1 MDAMETK
8 LFRKLD
14 DDEKNDEFIAVE
26 SRTFLQSV
34 WHDFTGNKR
43 AVAGAIILIIVV
55 LMAIFGPMMCKY
67 SYAEQNMSLRNASP
81 SMDHWFG
88 TDRMGRDIFVRILFG
103 ARISL
108 AVGCLA
114 AVINLIVGTI
124 YGGIAGYVGGKVDMV
139 MMRIVDIIYSVPAM
153 LYIVLIMLI
162 FGASVISI
170 MLGISIT
177 CWIDMARIVRQQVKS
192 LKEQEFTITEYAVIE
207 RNPKTENS
215 YRILRIP
222 KVVMREVKHRQ
233 QLIDKRKADMGV
245 AYKDYDYV
253 SCQENGE
260 PRSLTAMNQA
270 LTKICNRNGLPNIT
284 VHGLRHMFATILIEL
299 GVPLFK
305 ISGLLGHSSV
315 HTTYEYY
322 CEIMDEQDKIIAFV
336 NNTFV
341 PQRTETEG

>member
-153 LYIVLIMLI
+153 LY
-162 FGASVISI
+162 
-170 MLGISIT
+170 

-192 LKEQEFTITEYAVIE
+192 LKEQEFTMAAFVLGAS
-207 RNPKTENS
+207 PS
-215 YRILRIP
+215 RILI
-222 KVVMREVKHRQ
+222 KHLLINTMGQIIVTVTLMVPQAIFTEAWLSFLGVGISAPMASWGTLAQDAR
-233 QLIDKRKADMGV
+233 QLIMTYPMQTVYPMIAICITIFSFNFVGEGLEKALDPKRK
-245 AYKDYDYV
+245 
-253 SCQENGE
+253 
-260 PRSLTAMNQA
+260 R
-270 LTKICNRNGLPNIT
+270 
-284 VHGLRHMFATILIEL
+284 
-299 GVPLFK
+299 
-305 ISGLLGHSSV
+305 
-315 HTTYEYY
+315 
-322 CEIMDEQDKIIAFV
+322 
-336 NNTFV
+336 
-341 PQRTETEG
+341 